1 MGKNCDAMMRKLD
14 QFEKEMNAYAANHAK
29 KTGGKNV
36 EFSLGTSI
44 KAELVHKA
52 REPGASIQSVIDSL
66 RPSVQQLIVDPEY
79 FLKPRPNITL
89 H

>member
-1 MGKNCDAMMRKLD
+1 MMRKLD
-14 QFEKEMNAYAANHAK
+14 EFEQEMNDYAANHARN
-29 KTGGKNV
+29 TGGKNLK
-36 EFSLGTSI
+36 FSLSNSV

-52 REPGASIQSVIDSL
+52 RGPGASIQSVIDSL